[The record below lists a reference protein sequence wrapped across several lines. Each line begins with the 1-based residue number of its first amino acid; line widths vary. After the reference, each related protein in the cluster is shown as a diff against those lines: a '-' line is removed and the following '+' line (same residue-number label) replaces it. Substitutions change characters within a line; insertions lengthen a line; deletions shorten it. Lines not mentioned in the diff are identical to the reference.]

1 MSSTSLQAR
10 IIKLIGQE
18 TFSVL
23 EAYTKD
29 KPDMLHAA
37 KLVFDDLSRFPD
49 NKPVLENVL
58 MAMVKVAVQSHTYR
72 PTAIHDACKT
82 LIKSLGVDEAVREFM
97 FSCLLDQGGL
107 DGPSIRV
114 FRNQV

>member
-1 MSSTSLQAR
+1 MSSSTLQPR
-10 IIKLIGQE
+10 IVKLIGQE

-29 KPDMLHAA
+29 KPDMLQAA
-37 KLVFDDLSRFPD
+37 KLVFEDVSRFPD
-49 NKPVLENVL
+49 NKPLMENVI
-58 MAMVKVAVQSHTYR
+58 MAMVKTAIQSHTYR
-72 PTAIHDACKT
+72 PTAIHEACKT
-82 LIKSLGVDEAVREFM
+82 LIKSLGLDEATREFM

-114 FRNQV
+114 FRSV